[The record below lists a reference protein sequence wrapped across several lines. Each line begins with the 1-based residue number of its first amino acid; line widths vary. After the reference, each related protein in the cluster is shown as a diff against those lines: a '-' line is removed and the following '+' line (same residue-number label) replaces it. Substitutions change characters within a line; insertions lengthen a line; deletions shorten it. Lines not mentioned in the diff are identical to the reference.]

1 MKIFVDTANI
11 ADLEAALERGFASGV
26 TTNPSILAKEE
37 RTEFTKHVGRI
48 IDLLK
53 GYGRPMPLSV
63 EVFTTDPDE
72 MLSQAEQFVKDFK
85 YPHLAIKVPIGWN
98 ELRVVAALRKRDIA
112 VNCTA
117 CMSVNQAIMAASAG
131 ANYVSIFYG
140 RIRDLGY
147 DAKVV
152 VEETSR
158 AFKAAGI
165 KSEIIVGSIRHIR
178 DVTDAIMCG
187 ADIVT
192 VPPQFLKALCSHP
205 KTDEV
210 IGQFVSDFQKWLGG
224 PAGR

>member
-1 MKIFVDTANI
+1 MKIFVDTANL
-11 ADLEAALERGFASGV
+11 ADLEAALDRGFASGV

-37 RTEFTKHVGRI
+37 RTEFTRHVSRI
-48 IDLLK
+48 VDLLK

-72 MLSQAEQFVKDFK
+72 MLSQAEQFVKDFN
-85 YPHLAIKVPIGWN
+85 YPYLTIKVPIGWN
-98 ELRVVAALRKRDIA
+98 ELRVIHALRKRDIA

-117 CMSVNQAIMAASAG
+117 CMSVNQAVMAASAG

-140 RIRDLGY
+140 RVRDLGY
-147 DAKVV
+147 DARVI
-152 VEETSR
+152 VEETAR
-158 AFKAAGI
+158 AFKAAGV

-178 DVTDAIMCG
+178 DVVDAIMAG

-192 VPPQFLKALCSHP
+192 VPPQFLKALCVHP

>member
-37 RTEFTKHVGRI
+37 RTEFTKHVGKI

-98 ELRVVAALRKRDIA
+98 ELRVICLLYTSPSPRDRQKSR
-112 VNCTA
+112 
-117 CMSVNQAIMAASAG
+117 MPSSA
-131 ANYVSIFYG
+131 
-140 RIRDLGY
+140 
-147 DAKVV
+147 
-152 VEETSR
+152 
-158 AFKAAGI
+158 
-165 KSEIIVGSIRHIR
+165 
-178 DVTDAIMCG
+178 
-187 ADIVT
+187 
-192 VPPQFLKALCSHP
+192 
-205 KTDEV
+205 
-210 IGQFVSDFQKWLGG
+210 
-224 PAGR
+224 